1 MGGRDR
7 LGGSCGRA
15 REIEGSV
22 PALGVCALRYPLESG
37 LLPRADG
44 DVDVGICEGASRVT
58 QYGLW
63 GLINVT
69 VGWQTVIL
77 SQDDVAGQVA
87 SEVSLSMEGARR

>member
-7 LGGSCGRA
+7 SGGSCGRA

-44 DVDVGICEGASRVT
+44 DVDVRMCEGASSVT
-58 QYGLW
+58 QHGLW
-63 GLINVT
+63 GLIDVA
-69 VGWQTVIL
+69 VGWQTGIL
-77 SQDDVAGQVA
+77 SQDDMAGQVA
-87 SEVSLSMEGARR
+87 SEVCL